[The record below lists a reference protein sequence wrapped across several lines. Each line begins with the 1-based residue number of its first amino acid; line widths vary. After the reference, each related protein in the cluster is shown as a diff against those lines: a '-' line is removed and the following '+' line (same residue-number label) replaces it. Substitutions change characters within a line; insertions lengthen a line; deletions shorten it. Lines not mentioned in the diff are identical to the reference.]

1 MKVLVLQM
9 TPFHGSLNF
18 HENANKEDKET
29 INAFHN
35 AWQQHQKTAL
45 GSTVN
50 SLLIN
55 TSIRRTPCVGPRR
68 FSVILL

>member
-9 TPFHGSLNF
+9 TRFHDSLIS
-18 HENANKEDKET
+18 HENANEEDKET

-35 AWQQHQKTAL
+35 AWQQHQKSAL

-50 SLLIN
+50 SLLTN
-55 TSIRRTPCVGPRR
+55 TSIRRTP
-68 FSVILL
+68 L